1 VNFEEVFSMEVIE
14 KALEVASK
22 GHLGQV
28 RKNTDIPYFTHPVAV
43 GMILMRAGY
52 RDELVAAGIL
62 HDTVEDTLLTLE
74 DIKREFGPKI
84 AEIVA
89 GCSEPD
95 KSLSWQERKDHTI
108 EFLKTASEEIR
119 IVACADKLHNI
130 KSIFK
135 DYEQLGDSVWSRFNA
150 GKDRQKWYYT
160 TIVDSLGYQSSFPL
174 LEELK
179 TEVERLFT

>member
-1 VNFEEVFSMEVIE
+1 MELIE
-14 KALEVASK
+14 KALQIASK

-43 GMILMRAGY
+43 GMILMKAGC

-62 HDTVEDTLLTLE
+62 HDTVEDTKLTLE

-108 EFLKTASEEIR
+108 DFLKIASEEIR

-130 KSIFK
+130 KSIYK
-135 DYEQLGDSVWSRFNA
+135 DYEQVGDSVWSRFNA
-150 GKDRQKWYYT
+150 GKEQQKWYYT
-160 TIVDSLGYQSSFPL
+160 NMVESLGHQSSFPL